1 MSDDEKNAL
10 YDKVFHISKTY
21 LGPAAE
27 RFIYRQ
33 VKNHLDKEPEQ
44 LKQADMTVLIDWIRI
59 SVSFLTEDSNV
70 IEEYVHQLN
79 QLVTDSGEHNGG

>member
-1 MSDDEKNAL
+1 MPGDTKNAL
-10 YDKVFHISKTY
+10 YDKVVRISKTY

-44 LKQADMTVLIDWIRI
+44 LQLADMTVLIDWVRI

-79 QLVTDSGEHNGG
+79 QLMKDTEKHNGG

>member
-1 MSDDEKNAL
+1 MPGDANNML
-10 YDKVFHISKTY
+10 YDKVVRISKTY

-33 VKNHLDKEPEQ
+33 VKNHLDKEPED
-44 LKQADMTVLIDWIRI
+44 LLLGDMTVLIDWIRI

-79 QLVTDSGEHNGG
+79 QLMKDSEIANGG